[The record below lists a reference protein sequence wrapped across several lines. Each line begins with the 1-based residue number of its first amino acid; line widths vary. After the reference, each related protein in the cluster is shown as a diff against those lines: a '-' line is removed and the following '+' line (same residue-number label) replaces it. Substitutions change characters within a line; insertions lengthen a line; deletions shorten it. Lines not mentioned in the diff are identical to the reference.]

1 MLVLGYWLLVTRNQ
15 EPTTKNHYI
24 NVTLYVF
31 YFLSFLAV
39 LSALMVVFSRN
50 PVHSVLYLVITFFS
64 VGGHYLI
71 LSAEFLFAV
80 HIIVYAGAILVLF
93 LYVIML
99 LNLNQDSEP
108 HKKPLHKLAATISG
122 GLLMLVLVAALKG
135 AEAGQLEFSANAEI
149 GLVKNLGKM
158 LFSEYLL
165 PFEIVSVLLLAA
177 MVGAVML
184 GKEPAKAVKNAAGKP
199 NGRMQGQDDLKI
211 KNVKQVYK

>member
-1 MLVLGYWLLVTRNQ
+1 M
-15 EPTTKNHYI
+15 
-24 NVTLYVF
+24 TLYVF

-50 PVHSVLYLVITFFS
+50 PIYSVLYLVITFFC

-80 HIIVYAGAILVLF
+80 HIIVYAGAIMVLF

-99 LNLNQDSEP
+99 LNLNQATEP
-108 HKKPLHKLAATISG
+108 LKTHFYRFAALISA
-122 GLLMLVLVAALKG
+122 GLLMLVIVAALRG
-135 AEAGQLEFSANAEI
+135 AESAEIVFGASSEI

-158 LFSEYLL
+158 LFNEFLL
-165 PFEIVSVLLLAA
+165 PFEIVSILLLAA

-184 GKEPAKAVKNAAGKP
+184 GKTHMKNSSVISEKTNGLSADPAAMNIKNA
-199 NGRMQGQDDLKI
+199 
-211 KNVKQVYK
+211 KQFTNE

>member
-1 MLVLGYWLLVTRNQ
+1 
-15 EPTTKNHYI
+15 
-24 NVTLYVF
+24 VTLYVF

-39 LSALMVVFSRN
+39 LSALMVVFSKN
-50 PVHSVLYLVITFFS
+50 PIYSVLYLVITFFS

-80 HIIVYAGAILVLF
+80 HIIVYAGAIMVLF

-99 LNLNQDSEP
+99 LNLNKDTEP
-108 HKKPLHKLAATISG
+108 HKKTLYKFAAIVSG

-135 AEAGQLEFSANAEI
+135 AESAQVRLGESSDA

-158 LFSEYLL
+158 LFNEFLL
-165 PFEIVSVLLLAA
+165 PFEVVSLLLLAA

-184 GKEPAKAVKNAAGKP
+184 GKNPLKATQDESRGSNGRSVSNSAAGVT
-199 NGRMQGQDDLKI
+199 
-211 KNVKQVYK
+211 NVKQVPNE